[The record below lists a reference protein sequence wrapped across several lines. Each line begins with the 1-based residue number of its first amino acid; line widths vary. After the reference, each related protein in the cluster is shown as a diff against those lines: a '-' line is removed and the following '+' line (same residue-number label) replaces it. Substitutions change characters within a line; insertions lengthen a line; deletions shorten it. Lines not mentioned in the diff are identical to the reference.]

1 MNLFAATLI
10 DEDAP
15 IGTQY
20 WYKSVVPLVKLH
32 FPANTDISP
41 TLTCKEFLQMVMGL
55 EGNLRSQILNTE
67 IPEPQEELEQMKR
80 TGHKTMLVAIIAVL
94 LLAAVLITGGY
105 IAMTSSQG
113 GTVDKEVMDGF
124 FKFLWLIVKF
134 AAAAFGVEIGEQEA

>member
-1 MNLFAATLI
+1 MNLFAATLL
-10 DEDAP
+10 DEGAP

-32 FPANTDISP
+32 FPTGTDIPP
-41 TLTCKEFLQMVMGL
+41 TMTCKEFLQLVMGL
-55 EGNLRSQILNTE
+55 SNELRSQILNTE

-80 TGHKTMLVAIIAVL
+80 SGHKTMLVAIIAVL
-94 LLAAVLITGGY
+94 LIAAVLITGGY

-124 FKFLWLIVKF
+124 FKFLWIIVKF
-134 AAAAFGVEIGEQEA
+134 AAAAFGVELGDDA